1 MKTSRPDNVL
11 NDLVERFEARLQ
23 PATDMPTVEVPRN
36 QVRKALRHLQEAWGM
51 DLLVDLTAVDWLGRR
66 EERFEVVYHLARSLE
81 PVRLR
86 VKTRVPEEDPTV
98 ESVGDL
104 FRSALWLEREVYDL
118 FGIVFTGHPNLK
130 RILLWEGFPGHPL
143 RKDYPLRKRPPLP
156 EPI

>member
-1 MKTSRPDNVL
+1 MIALERLKERVGG
-11 NDLVERFEARLQ
+11 VEHPTR
-23 PATDMPTVEVPRN
+23 DGMVTVEVPR
-36 QVRKALRHLQEAWGM
+36 RHLREALRILQEEGGM
-51 DLLVDLTAVDWLGRR
+51 DLLVDLTAVDWLGQR
-66 EERFEVVYHLARSLE
+66 EERFELVYHLARSME
-81 PVRLR
+81 PLR
-86 VKTRVPEEDPTV
+86 VRVKVRVPEEDPTV

-130 RILLWEGFPGHPL
+130 RILLWDGFPGHPL